1 MLHWCRLF
9 REVRHGGEWHRY
21 MAYSEWNT
29 TTAGGHPD
37 GINPSEKNPHFVLR
51 VAQPTRVVVVLTQ
64 VGCHT
69 RAKAGVRSSN
79 IAIGMKLLANG
90 GRRCHTVYKKEERA
104 RTSWRD
110 HRQVHFETTLQPQ
123 TESYFDLASHVQGA
137 HVESPSVRDR
147 SAPAAS
153 QNATSQSHY
162 PYTLVVSA
170 WHEGQCGSFA
180 VTVYTDTALVQPTAL
195 RAKPKEGS
203 LSKAALPSGTSN
215 SPLRG
220 VDTPAQLLP
229 NGAMQ
234 LEFLSEKANIR
245 R

>member
-1 MLHWCRLF
+1 MF
-9 REVRHGGEWHRY
+9 REVRNGGEWYRY

-110 HRQVHFETTLQPQ
+110 RRQVHFETTLLPH
-123 TESYFDLASHVQGA
+123 TESSFDLASHAHGA

-147 SAPAAS
+147 SAQPAS
-153 QNATSQSHY
+153 KNANAQSHY